1 MLASLD
7 RGAAP
12 LRITEV
18 PYFQRKHRKIGPDVV
33 ARPAV
38 KTLANCAACHQGAQD
53 WDFDDDR
60 VKIPR

>member
-1 MLASLD
+1 
-7 RGAAP
+7 
-12 LRITEV
+12 V

-38 KTLANCAACHQGAQD
+38 RSLANCAACHGGAQD